1 MHTYARICTHRQT
14 YFLYQVA
21 MFGRYANAHGKNQHT
36 RIRAVSLCVCVCA
49 HDASVLASNEVTR
62 CWAHE
67 IQRVFGD
74 RLTAGRLEFYV
85 DARVSYAVPT
95 GQSLIPVG
103 LGSWSSDEVGFGL
116 EGFFAAR
123 RVDAGLRVWSSGFG
137 DAGSFGA
144 YGVCGGR
151 VR

>member
-1 MHTYARICTHRQT
+1 MVRTSTLRIHAC
-14 YFLYQVA
+14 L
-21 MFGRYANAHGKNQHT
+21 
-36 RIRAVSLCVCVCA
+36 CVCA

-85 DARVSYAVPT
+85 GARVSYAVPA

-103 LGSWSSDEVGFGL
+103 LGSWSSDEVGFELEGLEGL

>member
-1 MHTYARICTHRQT
+1 
-14 YFLYQVA
+14 
-21 MFGRYANAHGKNQHT
+21 MFGRHANAHGKNQHT
-36 RIRAVSLCVCVCA
+36 SDTRVSVCVCA

-85 DARVSYAVPT
+85 GARVSYAVPA

-103 LGSWSSDEVGFGL
+103 LGSWEQ
-116 EGFFAAR
+116 
-123 RVDAGLRVWSSGFG
+123 
-137 DAGSFGA
+137 
-144 YGVCGGR
+144 
-151 VR
+151 